1 MRYVLSIL
9 AALALCSQLQA
20 ADSENFEAVYVATHG
35 AWVTNKLIDKFDES
49 EVARFAF
56 NSVGDDGSVRYVCQD
71 SKLGFVAYADNMFI
85 KTLGNMWEL
94 DKPIKVAIK
103 VDDGEIIKTVGEYP
117 NTIVSDPAMVTKVRD
132 EFRSGNLGR
141 LKTVHNDERHTFI
154 FNLKGFTTASKW
166 VEENCH

>member
-9 AALALCSQLQA
+9 VALTLCNQLLA

-56 NSVGDDGSVRYVCQD
+56 NRVGDDGSIRYVCQD
-71 SKLGFVAYADNMFI
+71 STLGFVAYADNMFI
-85 KTLGNMWEL
+85 KTLGNMWES
-94 DKPIKVAIK
+94 DKPIEVAIK
-103 VDDGEIIKTVGEYP
+103 VDKGEIIQTVGKYP

-132 EFRSGNLGR
+132 EFRSGNQGR
-141 LKTVHNDERHTFI
+141 LKTVHDDERHTFI
-154 FNLKGFTTASKW
+154 FNLIGFTTASEW